1 MEKCN
6 VMRIGTFGIIIA
18 AVNFHHFVS
27 ADADTSEIQVK
38 IIKNKMNYP
47 WNTFLNTIFDTMN
60 FPLIQPDQ
68 NMTIPELSGIHVN
81 FSFEVSSYSSHTV

>member
-27 ADADTSEIQVK
+27 ADASTSEIQVK

-47 WNTFLNTIFDTMN
+47 WNTFLSI
-60 FPLIQPDQ
+60 L
-68 NMTIPELSGIHVN
+68 
-81 FSFEVSSYSSHTV
+81 